1 MRRFGPP
8 FVVFATIGSTLVN
21 FAVAVW
27 RWGPSFFQLGLSVA
41 LLCVPAVVAFRARNL
56 AARDDA
62 QGLASLLVV
71 TGCMIGGAAL
81 LTFAPSATGWS
92 YVYVPLAQASIL
104 GVLFV
109 AVRRRPQTSDRSPQH
124 R

>member
-21 FAVAVW
+21 CAVAVW
-27 RWGPSFFQLGLSVA
+27 RWGPSLFQLGLSVA
-41 LLCVPAVVAFRARNL
+41 LLCVPAVVAFRARKL
-56 AARDDA
+56 AASDDVL
-62 QGLASLLVV
+62 GFASLVVV

-81 LTFAPSATGWS
+81 LTFAPSVTGWS

-104 GVLFV
+104 AALFG
-109 AVRRRPQTSDRSPQH
+109 AVGRRPETSNRPPL
-124 R
+124 